1 MVLGIVSDQNIQRFL
16 CVLGAP
22 QLIREESKKNMNNTT
37 FAHKKVKIKVN
48 DTGNEKRPLRR
59 LNVSIA

>member
-1 MVLGIVSDQNIQRFL
+1 MGIVSDQNIQRFL

-22 QLIREESKKNMNNTT
+22 QLIREESKKKMNNTA

-48 DTGNEKRPLRR
+48 GTGNEKQPLLR